1 MRKII
6 PYFLFIFA
14 IIFATLVW
22 EFITIP
28 FNPENVPIGDSYL
41 DNQHHS
47 QNDTLRFIFFLSL
60 PLVIIIFYYHF
71 FEKKF
76 FGNAKKLIFQPENSG
91 FEIQNNLKI
100 FFSITLL
107 IIIFEF
113 FLINFENLY
122 HHIDIFH
129 EGLWLT
135 PSSNA
140 RLTGDFWQST
150 YIARGFFGN
159 FYPYLFWKVFG
170 IETIG
175 LTRFIVLFFILLN
188 KILILLITYRIT
200 LTINLEKNQKILFY
214 LISSL
219 SLLTFTSYMSP
230 IFFLRSFLLLLF
242 GVLILNFFI
251 VNRKK
256 INLFLIGCL
265 SSLSMFWY
273 VDIGIYINVILILA
287 LFFFIIRKELKNF
300 LILLFSIIF
309 GWLIIYL
316 NFPANEWSQFL
327 QNLKLIIMTI
337 DYIHGLIFPTPFL
350 SQDTRSTKAMLLFLI
365 TGFLILRG
373 VNDLNEK
380 DTKFIFIISIFF
392 VISILQFK
400 YGLSR
405 SDSGHIKIATGF
417 IYLPLF
423 SILFYKLINY
433 SFNKNIYNYININ
446 KLNYFVLLIFLSS
459 IFIDK
464 KFENKNIMNL
474 FSFKTSVVK
483 LVNFSDDKF
492 ISNDYKKFISFY
504 KNISKK
510 DDCVM
515 VFTNEAALPYFFKK
529 PSCSKYYLSYLSTP
543 ITIQK
548 NIISDLNNTK
558 PIFLIY
564 KSNIDLYGHSGDR
577 LKLVDGYIKEEYS
590 FYQKYKHWDIYKKN
604 K

>member
-1 MRKII
+1 MKKII
-6 PYFLFIFA
+6 PYFLFVFA

-22 EFITIP
+22 EFITLP

-41 DNQHHS
+41 DRQHHS

-60 PLVIIIFYYHF
+60 PFITIIFYYHF

-76 FGNAKKLIFQPENSG
+76 FGNIKKLIFQTEKTS
-91 FEIQNNLKI
+91 FEIQNKLK
-100 FFSITLL
+100 FFFFITLS

-113 FLINFENLY
+113 FLIDFENLN

-159 FYPYLFWKVFG
+159 FYPYLFWKIFG

-175 LTRFIVLFFILLN
+175 LTRFVDLFFILLN

-200 LTINLEKNQKILFY
+200 LIIDLEKNQKILFY
-214 LISSL
+214 LILSL

-242 GVLILNFFI
+242 SVLILNFFI
-251 VNRKK
+251 ADKKK

-273 VDIGIYINVILILA
+273 IDIGIYINVILIIA
-287 LFFFIIRKELKNF
+287 LFFFIIRKEFKNF
-300 LILLFSIIF
+300 LILLFAIIF

-316 NFPANEWSQFL
+316 KFPANEWSLFL

-373 VNDLNEK
+373 INDLNDK
-380 DTKFIFIISIFF
+380 DAKFIFIISIFF
-392 VISILQFK
+392 IISILQFK

-405 SDSGHIKIATGF
+405 SDGGHVKIATGF
-417 IYLPLF
+417 IYLPLLP
-423 SILFYKLINY
+423 ILFYKIINY
-433 SFNKNIYNYININ
+433 SINKKIYNYIHIN
-446 KLNYFVLLIFLSS
+446 KINYFVLLIFLSS

-464 KFENKNIMNL
+464 KFENKDIRNL
-474 FSFKTSVVK
+474 FAFKTSIVK
-483 LVNFSDDKF
+483 FINLSDDKF
-492 ISNDYKKFISFY
+492 INNDYKKFISFY
-504 KNISKK
+504 KNISKQ

-529 PSCSKYYLSYLSTP
+529 PSCSKYYLSYVSTP
-543 ITIQK
+543 LTIQK
-548 NIISDLNNTK
+548 NIIRDLNNTK
-558 PIFLIY
+558 PKFLIY
-564 KSNIDLYGHSGDR
+564 KSNIDLYGHSGNR
-577 LKLVDGYIKEEYS
+577 LKLIDGFIKEEYS
-590 FYQKYKHWDIYKKN
+590 FHQKYVHWDIYKKN